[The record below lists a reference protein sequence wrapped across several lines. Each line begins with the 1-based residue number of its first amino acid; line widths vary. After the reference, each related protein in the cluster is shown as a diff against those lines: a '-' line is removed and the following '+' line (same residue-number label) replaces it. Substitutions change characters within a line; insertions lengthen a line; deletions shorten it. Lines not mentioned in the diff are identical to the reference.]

1 MFEEKLAM
9 EGSGRSCPVLT
20 REAAAVILES
30 VTRDEVNVR
39 VPVDD

>member
-9 EGSGRSCPVLT
+9 KGSERSCPVLT
-20 REAAAVILES
+20 REAAAVISES
-30 VTRDEVNVR
+30 ITRDETNVR